1 MAADITSEMQGH
13 RDAIDRID
21 ARFVALLNQRVQKDG
36 GYNEAQVLEKVVRFN
51 SGPLTAE
58 SLQAIYRTLMLA
70 GLAPKAESTAPE
82 IVDAL
87 DSEIVNLL
95 NERVT
100 HASEIGRI
108 KHAKG
113 SDYYD
118 PTREAI
124 VMAKIAAL
132 NEGPSSNA
140 TLRAVYREVISS
152 SISLEKKLL
161 ISYLGPEATYTHQAA
176 VRNFGVSLSYRAM
189 KTIPDV
195 FSEVEKGEADY
206 GVIPIENS
214 TEGAVFHSMDMLVE
228 SDLQICSQVYLPIE
242 HCIVSRVPLE
252 QIKEVRS
259 KDQAL
264 GQCREWLQANLPGV
278 PTMDVVSTAEAVRMA
293 GELDGVAAVASILSA
308 QHYGVPVQVQGIQ
321 DREDNVTRFLVIGKT
336 RARPLGDGRDKTSLV
351 ISLKDEPGALE
362 KTLRPFA
369 SRGINLSKIE
379 SRPSRKKAWDYL
391 FFIDFI
397 GHYEDATVQ
406 DALKELGEH
415 CEFVK
420 WLGSYPNVNLKR

>member
-1 MAADITSEMQGH
+1 
-13 RDAIDRID
+13 
-21 ARFVALLNQRVQKDG
+21 
-36 GYNEAQVLEKVVRFN
+36 
-51 SGPLTAE
+51 
-58 SLQAIYRTLMLA
+58 
-70 GLAPKAESTAPE
+70 
-82 IVDAL
+82 
-87 DSEIVNLL
+87 
-95 NERVT
+95 
-100 HASEIGRI
+100 
-108 KHAKG
+108 
-113 SDYYD
+113 
-118 PTREAI
+118 
-124 VMAKIAAL
+124 
-132 NEGPSSNA
+132 
-140 TLRAVYREVISS
+140 
-152 SISLEKKLL
+152 
-161 ISYLGPEATYTHQAA
+161 
-176 VRNFGVSLSYRAM
+176 
-189 KTIPDV
+189 
-195 FSEVEKGEADY
+195 
-206 GVIPIENS
+206 
-214 TEGAVFHSMDMLVE
+214 
-228 SDLQICSQVYLPIE
+228 
-242 HCIVSRVPLE
+242 
-252 QIKEVRS
+252 
-259 KDQAL
+259 
-264 GQCREWLQANLPGV
+264 
-278 PTMDVVSTAEAVRMA
+278 MA